1 MPYGTELLAQ
11 NLITEAFRNN
21 GSDIH
26 FYPESQQMT
35 VQLRALGDL
44 TMLRKISA
52 NQGERLISHFKFK
65 ASLDIGEKR
74 KPQSGATLM
83 MIDEEKVSLRISTLP
98 AAEGKESMV
107 IRLLP
112 QSFAIPIE
120 KLSLFSNSA
129 RILSSLVRQ
138 PQGLLLFSGPTGSG
152 KSTTLYSLIHY
163 CSTELNRNIIT
174 LEDPVERN
182 EDHVLQVQINE
193 RAGVTYA
200 SGLKAVLRHDPDM
213 IIIGEIR
220 DEETADIAVKASLS
234 GHLVLST
241 LHAKDTKGAI
251 RRMIDLGIR
260 KEDLKQSLIGATGQR
275 LVKININGKT
285 RSRTSIYE
293 IMTTHAVCD
302 YLDEL
307 PEQTPY
313 ATLEQL
319 FRKGAALGYVSPQEY
334 HRWITPSDLYSQKR
348 SAGFPSPIK

>member
-11 NLITEAFRNN
+11 NILVEAFRKK

-26 FYPESQQMT
+26 FYPEAQQMT

-44 TMLRKISA
+44 TMLKRISA

-74 KPQSGATLM
+74 KPQSGATL
-83 MIDEEKVSLRISTLP
+83 ILIEEEKISLRISTLP

-112 QSFAIPIE
+112 QSFAVPIE

-129 RILSSLVRQ
+129 RMLTSLVRQ
-138 PQGLLLFSGPTGSG
+138 PQGLILFSGPTGSG

-163 CSTELNRNIIT
+163 CSTELNRSIIT

-193 RAGVTYA
+193 RAGITYA

-220 DEETADIAVKASLS
+220 DEETADIAVKAALS

-241 LHAKDTKGAI
+241 IHARDTKGAI
-251 RRMIDLGIR
+251 RRMIDLGVR

-275 LVKININGKT
+275 LVKIEVNRT
-285 RSRTSIYE
+285 VQSRSSIYE
-293 IMTTHAVCD
+293 IITHATVCD

-307 PEQTPY
+307 PVQYPY

-319 FRKGAALGYVSPQEY
+319 FRKGAALGYVSPQEF
-334 HRWITPSDLYSQKR
+334 HRWITPAEVYPQKR
-348 SAGFPSPIK
+348 SANFPSPIK

>member
-11 NLITEAFRNN
+11 NLLREAFKKQ

-26 FYPESQQMT
+26 FIPESEQMI
-35 VQLRALGDL
+35 VQIRALGDL
-44 TMLRKISA
+44 TMHKKISV

-74 KPQSGATLM
+74 KPQSGASTVT
-83 MIDEEKVSLRISTLP
+83 IEEEKVSLRISTLP
-98 AAEGKESMV
+98 SAEGKESMV

-112 QSFAIPIE
+112 QSFAVPIE

-129 RILSSLVRQ
+129 KTLTILVRQ
-138 PQGLLLFSGPTGSG
+138 PQGLILFSGPTGSG

-163 CSTELNRNIIT
+163 CSTELNRSIIT

-220 DEETADIAVKASLS
+220 DEETADIAVKAALS

-275 LVKININGKT
+275 LVKIQVDGKT
-285 RSRTSIYE
+285 QSRTSIYE
-293 IMTTHAVCD
+293 IMTSNAVCD

-307 PEQTPY
+307 PLQYPY

-319 FRKGAALGYVSPQEY
+319 FRKGAALGYVSSQEY
-334 HRWITPSDLYSQKR
+334 HRWITPTVYYPQKR

>member
-11 NLITEAFRNN
+11 NLLKEAFESK

-26 FYPESQQMT
+26 FLPESQH
-35 VQLRALGDL
+35 VVVHIRALGDL
-44 TMLRKISA
+44 SILRTISL
-52 NQGERLISHFKFK
+52 NQGERLISHFKYR

-74 KPQSGATLM
+74 KPQSGATM
-83 MIDEEKVSLRISTLP
+83 TIIDGEKISLRISTLP
-98 AAEGKESMV
+98 SSEGKESLV

-112 QSFAIPIE
+112 QSFAVPIE

-129 RILSSLVRQ
+129 KTLSSLVRQ
-138 PQGLLLFSGPTGSG
+138 PQGLILFSGPTGSG

-163 CSTELNRNIIT
+163 CSTELYRNIIT

-193 RAGVTYA
+193 KAGVSYA
-200 SGLKAVLRHDPDM
+200 QGLKAVLRHDPDM

-220 DEETADIAVKASLS
+220 DEETADIAVKAALS

-241 LHAKDTKGAI
+241 LHAKDSKGAI

-275 LVKININGKT
+275 LVKVQINGKAQ
-285 RSRTSIYE
+285 SRTSIYE
-293 IMTTHAVCD
+293 IMTSQAICD
-302 YLDEL
+302 YLDEM
-307 PEQTPY
+307 PVQPY
-313 ATLEQL
+313 QTLEQL
-319 FRKGAALGYVSPQEY
+319 FRKGAALGYVSAQEY
-334 HRWITPSDLYSQKR
+334 NRWITPSTLYPQKR
-348 SAGFPSPIK
+348 SARFPSPLK

>member
-11 NLITEAFRNN
+11 NLITEAFNQR
-21 GSDIH
+21 GSDLH
-26 FYPESQQMT
+26 FYPEAKQMT

-44 TMLRKISA
+44 TILKQISM

-74 KPQSGATLM
+74 KPQSGATLIT
-83 MIDEEKVSLRISTLP
+83 IDEEKVSLRVSTLP

-112 QSFAIPIE
+112 QSFAVPIE

-129 RILSSLVRQ
+129 KILTSLVRQ
-138 PQGLLLFSGPTGSG
+138 PQGLILFSGPTGSG

-163 CSTELNRNIIT
+163 CSTELNRSIIT

-182 EDHVLQVQINE
+182 EEHVLQVQINE

-220 DEETADIAVKASLS
+220 DKETADIAVKAALS

-241 LHAKDTKGAI
+241 IHAKDTKGAI

-275 LVKININGKT
+275 LVKISVNGLSKS
-285 RSRTSIYE
+285 RSSIYE
-293 IMTTHAVCD
+293 IMTTGAVCD

-307 PEQTPY
+307 SVQGEY
-313 ATLEQL
+313 VTLEQL

-334 HRWITPSDLYSQKR
+334 HRWITPPDLYSQKR
-348 SAGFPSPIK
+348 SARFPSPIK